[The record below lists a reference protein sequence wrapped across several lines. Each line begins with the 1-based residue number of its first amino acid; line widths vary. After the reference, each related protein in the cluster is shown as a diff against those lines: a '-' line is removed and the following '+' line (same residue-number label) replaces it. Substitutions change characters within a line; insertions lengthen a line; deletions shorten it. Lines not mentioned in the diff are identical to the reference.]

1 MVKMMMLQ
9 NSLASR
15 TPLEYSRT
23 SPLDA
28 RTGARA
34 RLAPTSTRRSP
45 ASPPLVYDLY
55 GCVMRTGVAPSPSHG
70 AVVGDAILLP
80 DTSTAALANANAA
93 AALAPRLTLPLRN
106 PITAPLAHPPS
117 APFHASL
124 APRASSAAHDTLA
137 YAPPSAPN
145 SAAPLAMAP
154 AALTKAGNERA
165 RYTAGASEPHAARA
179 HPTTA
184 PNAEDPATAAVK
196 RAKQS
201 PPSVEASA
209 SSAEDMVASRSRVE

>member
-1 MVKMMMLQ
+1 MVMMMLQ

-15 TPLEYSRT
+15 APLEPRT

-34 RLAPTSTRRSP
+34 YLARKWTRRSP
-45 ASPPLVYDLY
+45 APPPLVYDDLY

-124 APRASSAAHDTLA
+124 APRASSAAHDTLT

-184 PNAEDPATAAVK
+184 PNAEEPATAAVK

-201 PPSVEASA
+201 APSVEASA
-209 SSAEDMVASRSRVE
+209 SSADMAACRSRLE